1 MTSEPLKVLIIGA
14 GAGGLCLA
22 QGLKRDG
29 VAVEVFERDHSPEQQ
44 PQGYRLS
51 INATGGKALETCLP
65 GPLFEKFT
73 RNTAQPSEAVTVLD
87 HRLNRLLAIE
97 FAHRARDSSQAER
110 PVSRR
115 TLRRVLLCGL
125 ERTVHFGKR
134 FAGYETATD
143 GGVVARF
150 EDGSTARGDVL
161 VGADG
166 ANSRVRALLLPEA
179 KRRDTGIVGVAGK
192 LPLTD
197 EVRAATPPDILR
209 GPTPILGP
217 RGCFMFCSPVQYG
230 DLEGADEAIADREEY
245 VMWAVTARR
254 AKFGFPPDED
264 ALTGADLKR
273 SVQQLTGDWHPML
286 RRMIERTDPS
296 TIGALS
302 VKTSTPVAPWKTCN
316 VTLLGD
322 ALHNMPPFRGV
333 GANTAL
339 WDAAQLRAALV
350 AVERGERGLVDAL
363 AGYERAMIEH
373 GFAAVRASL
382 RATAQFHAERWL
394 ERAFVKTFFR
404 AAGLLPGA
412 SALMAGGR

>member
-1 MTSEPLKVLIIGA
+1 M
-14 GAGGLCLA
+14 
-22 QGLKRDG
+22 
-29 VAVEVFERDHSPEQQ
+29 
-44 PQGYRLS
+44 
-51 INATGGKALETCLP
+51 
-65 GPLFEKFT
+65 
-73 RNTAQPSEAVTVLD
+73 
-87 HRLNRLLAIE
+87 
-97 FAHRARDSSQAER
+97 
-110 PVSRR
+110 
-115 TLRRVLLCGL
+115 
-125 ERTVHFGKR
+125 
-134 FAGYETATD
+134 
-143 GGVVARF
+143 
-150 EDGSTARGDVL
+150 L

-197 EVRAATPPDILR
+197 EVRAATPPAILR

-217 RGCFMFCSPVQYG
+217 RGCFMFCSAVQYG
-230 DLEGADEAIADREEY
+230 DLAPPGDVDVSVGDREEY
-245 VMWAVTARR
+245 IMWAVTARR

-264 ALTGADLKR
+264 ALTSAELKT

-286 RRMIERTDPS
+286 RRLIERADPS

-302 VKTSTPVAPWKTCN
+302 VKTSTPVAPWKTGN

-350 AVERGERGLVDAL
+350 AVEHGERGLPDAL
-363 AGYERAMIEH
+363 AGYERAMIAH

-394 ERAFVKTFFR
+394 ERAFVRTFFR
-404 AAGLLPGA
+404 AVDILPGA

>member
-1 MTSEPLKVLIIGA
+1 
-14 GAGGLCLA
+14 
-22 QGLKRDG
+22 
-29 VAVEVFERDHSPEQQ
+29 
-44 PQGYRLS
+44 
-51 INATGGKALETCLP
+51 
-65 GPLFEKFT
+65 
-73 RNTAQPSEAVTVLD
+73 
-87 HRLNRLLAIE
+87 
-97 FAHRARDSSQAER
+97 
-110 PVSRR
+110 
-115 TLRRVLLCGL
+115 
-125 ERTVHFGKR
+125 VHFGKK
-134 FAGYETATD
+134 FVAFETAPD
-143 GGVVARF
+143 GAVVARF

-166 ANSRVRALLLPEA
+166 ASSRVRALLLPEA

-192 LPLTD
+192 LPLTA
-197 EVRAATPPDILR
+197 EVRAATPPAILR

-217 RGCFMFCSPVQYG
+217 RGCFMFCSAVQYG
-230 DLEGADEAIADREEY
+230 DLEAAPPSDADDLNGDREEY

-264 ALTGADLKR
+264 ALTGAELKT

-286 RRMIERTDPS
+286 RRLIDRTDPS

-302 VKTSTPVAPWKTCN
+302 VKTSTPVAPWKTGN

-339 WDAAQLRAALV
+339 WDAAQLRSALV
-350 AVERGERGLVDAL
+350 AVERGERDRLDAL

-382 RATAQFHAERWL
+382 RATSQFHAERWL
-394 ERAFVKTFFR
+394 DRAFVKTLYR
-404 AAGLLPGA
+404 AVDLLPGA
-412 SALMAGGR
+412 SGLMAGRRQP